1 MSPPATANSRNE
13 NMVGIAWR
21 AASAT
26 TRSIRL
32 LKRGSPPTSSAPVRA
47 WTTLAKAASIS
58 RSVLAF
64 NNWIFNPMT
73 EAAAITSDVIG
84 ANNRIVGVLEKADR
98 RNAGH
103 QIMQQRYPLGP
114 EFTDEHVEARQV
126 ASRTI
131 EASDEAELHRID

>member
-1 MSPPATANSRNE
+1 
-13 NMVGIAWR
+13 
-21 AASAT
+21 
-26 TRSIRL
+26 
-32 LKRGSPPTSSAPVRA
+32 
-47 WTTLAKAASIS
+47 
-58 RSVLAF
+58 
-64 NNWIFNPMT
+64 MT

-131 EASDEAELHRID
+131 VASDEAELHRIDADGEHSWDVSGRSLSRESRRRSGCDDHSHSKSDQITHQRRQPVSLVSSPAIFDR